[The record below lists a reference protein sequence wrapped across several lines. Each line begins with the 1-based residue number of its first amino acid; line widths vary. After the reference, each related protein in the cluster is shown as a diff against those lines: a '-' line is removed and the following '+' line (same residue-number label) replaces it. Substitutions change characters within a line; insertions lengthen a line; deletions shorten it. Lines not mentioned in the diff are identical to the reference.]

1 MELPTWTPDGRMPL
15 PPPLWLVSS
24 GLRTVGPV
32 STHNLVRSAK
42 VTGVPDDLWARDV
55 KACRWRTLTEIREI
69 RAIDG
74 GGDRSESVEIE
85 RLATLLRLSDD
96 ADESLGLALRLA
108 ARKLGAGF
116 GFIHRFEAGHHVPIT
131 RFALGLGTENQLGAP
146 VAGND
151 WLTHVARTRNLALGK
166 TSSHFAFQDAAKR
179 LGGQAASIAGVA
191 MVPIALPRG
200 DLAMLELGRED
211 HGFRAADAGVLR
223 DLARGV
229 AGRLAARRRAS

>member
-1 MELPTWTPDGRMPL
+1 MPL

-32 STHNLVRSAK
+32 STNNLVRSAK

-55 KACRWRTLTEIREI
+55 KAPRWRTLTEIREI
-69 RAIDG
+69 RAIG
-74 GGDRSESVEIE
+74 GASDRNASVEIE
-85 RLATLLRLSDD
+85 RLSTLLRLSDD
-96 ADESLGLALRLA
+96 ADESLDLALRLA

-116 GFIHRFEAGHHVPIT
+116 GFLHRFEAGEHVPVT
-131 RFALGLGTENQLGAP
+131 RFALGRGTEDQLGAKVP
-146 VAGND
+146 GND
-151 WLTHVARTRNLALGK
+151 WLAHVARTRNLALGS
-166 TSSHFAFQDAAKR
+166 TASHFAFRDAAAR
-179 LGGQAASIAGVA
+179 LGGRSAAIAGVA

-223 DLARGV
+223 ELARNV
-229 AGRLAARRRAS
+229 AGRLAAPRRHH